1 MTNIWK
7 IFYFSWRFQKVVY
20 SFTKI
25 VQEYFRHH
33 IYIKNQQTKSTSKF
47 CSIHF
52 FIWPFKIFFQKLFFC
67 EFSRFWRH
75 FGVKNDQNYIKNV
88 FVDFDSNKLF
98 LLKMNTFLV
107 VFSKKQHRGTP
118 KVTRTQKMDSHYP
131 TGKGDFWS
139 SQSDLGLKI

>member
-1 MTNIWK
+1 MNFRFFEGILGSK
-7 IFYFSWRFQKVVY
+7 I
-20 SFTKI
+20 TKI
-25 VQEYFRHH
+25 
-33 IYIKNQQTKSTSKF
+33 TSKSF
-47 CSIHF
+47 
-52 FIWPFKIFFQKLFFC
+52 
-67 EFSRFWRH
+67 
-75 FGVKNDQNYIKNV
+75 

-131 TGKGDFWS
+131 TGKGNFWS